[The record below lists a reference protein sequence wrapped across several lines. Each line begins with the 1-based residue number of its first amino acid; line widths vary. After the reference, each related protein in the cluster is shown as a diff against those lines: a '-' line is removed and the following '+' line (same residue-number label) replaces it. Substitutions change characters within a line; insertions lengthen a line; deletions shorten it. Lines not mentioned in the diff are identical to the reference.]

1 MDALTHEFHTQ
12 SFILI
17 LWFISK
23 FLVTQ
28 CEQLLDPKE
37 LPKLK
42 ASDASH
48 LSFVLSLWCLCF
60 LSLISVLSFFCIPVI
75 KKIWQTAVEYLSN
88 CTSVLLSDPG
98 RPGSEEELLPKG
110 KQYCVTPWKA
120 YFPSHIQVYCG
131 RLKST
136 EVQTVWQL
144 TVLRVKDYCTGSS
157 QNQKYLFRICNLN
170 SWNNFRLPAYLL
182 KLVF

>member
-1 MDALTHEFHTQ
+1 MLTWRWMPWHMNFIYE

-23 FLVTQ
+23 FLVTR

-42 ASDASH
+42 ALVAFH
-48 LSFVLSLWCLCF
+48 LWVMLSLWCLCF

-98 RPGSEEELLPKG
+98 LQVLKQSCCPEGSTNVWHPGRATTHHIYRSTVDVWSEEYKSTD
-110 KQYCVTPWKA
+110 CVT
-120 YFPSHIQVYCG
+120 VDC
-131 RLKST
+131 LKSQGLT
-136 EVQTVWQL
+136 PQEVLKIRT
-144 TVLRVKDYCTGSS
+144 T
-157 QNQKYLFRICNLN
+157 NLE
-170 SWNNFRLPAYLL
+170 F
-182 KLVF
+182 VI